1 MTAQQ
6 DPAHVASLPPD
17 LPLPELA
24 ANALTV
30 LQKRYLT
37 KSEDGLPIEEPWEM
51 FWRVAS
57 NVARASQRYDPAADL
72 EAEARAFYRI
82 MANLEFLPNSPT
94 LMNAGR
100 ELQQL
105 SACFV
110 LPVDDSMESIFD
122 AIKST
127 ALIHKSGGGTGFS
140 FSRLRPAGDIVQ
152 ATGGIASGP
161 LSFMRVFNAATE
173 AVKQGGA
180 RRGAN
185 MAILRVDHPDIL
197 AFISSKRDT
206 TALTNFNISVGVT
219 EEFMRA
225 VEADVEYDLV
235 NPRTKKV
242 VKRLRAREVFDLI
255 VEGAWATGEPG
266 IVFLD
271 RLNADNPTPELGE
284 IESTNPCGEQPLL
297 PYEACNLGSLNLAK
311 FITDD
316 PSPRVDFA
324 RLGDVIDV
332 AVRFLD
338 NVIDVNHYPLDQI
351 RELSHANRKIGLGVM
366 GFADLLIRLGLPYNS
381 EEGLALARRVMQF
394 VQERGHAASAAL
406 ARERGAFPN
415 YQRSVFAKTG
425 EKLRNATVTT
435 IAPTGTL
442 SIIAGCSSGVE
453 PLFAVVFTRR
463 ILDGQQLLEI
473 HPRFEQ
479 VAHQRG
485 FYSKW
490 LIEEIGRHK
499 SLADIEEIPSDV
511 RRVFVTAYDID
522 PDWHI
527 RMQAQFQ
534 RFTDNAV
541 SKTVNFREEA
551 TPEGI
556 REVYMLAYQLG
567 CKGVTVYRDGSR
579 DAQVLTTGTS
589 GKASGPAKPAPS
601 APAVAPMTISPRDRP
616 TLTKG
621 TTEKVGTGCG
631 KLFITINEDEHG
643 LCEVFTTMG
652 KSGGCTASQSE
663 AIARMISTALRS
675 GIDPKTVAEQL
686 KGIRC
691 PMPSWDRGLVTL
703 SCADAIGKS
712 IERYLSIAGKN
723 GDTHKSYEFSHSG
736 PAVPTLPQPRNGVAS
751 AGYNPE
757 CPECGTMLELAEG
770 CVVCRSC
777 GYSRCA

>member
-1 MTAQQ
+1 MTVQHQ
-6 DPAHVASLPPD
+6 PVNPSSLPQD
-17 LPLPELA
+17 LPLPELTE
-24 ANALTV
+24 NALTV
-30 LQKRYLT
+30 LRKRYLA
-37 KSEDGLPIEEPWEM
+37 KSEEGLPIEEPWEM
-51 FWRVAS
+51 FWRVARD
-57 NVARASQRYDPAADL
+57 VARASQRYDPAADL
-72 EAEARAFYRI
+72 EAEAREFYRI

-173 AVKQGGA
+173 AVKQGGT

-197 AFISSKRDT
+197 AFITSKRDT
-206 TALTNFNISVGVT
+206 TVLTNFNISVGLS

-225 VEADVEYDLV
+225 VEADAEYDLI

-271 RLNADNPTPELGE
+271 RLNADNPTPEIGE

-297 PYEACNLGSLNLAK
+297 PYEACNLGSINLAR
-311 FITDD
+311 FITHG
-316 PSPRVDFA
+316 PSPTVDLA
-324 RLGDVIDV
+324 RLGEVIDV

-338 NVIDVNHYPLDQI
+338 NVIDVNNYPLAQI
-351 RELSHANRKIGLGVM
+351 TELAHANRKIGLGVM
-366 GFADLLIRLGLPYNS
+366 GFADLLIRLGIPYNS
-381 EEGLALARRVMQF
+381 EQGLATAREVMQF
-394 VQERGHAASAAL
+394 VRARGHAASAEI
-406 ARERGAFPN
+406 ARRRGVFPN
-415 YQRSVFAKTG
+415 YARSIFAETG
-425 EKLRNATVTT
+425 ERLRNATVTT

-463 ILDGQQLLEI
+463 ILDNQQFLEV
-473 HPRFEQ
+473 HPYFEQ
-479 VAHQRG
+479 VAHARG
-485 FYSKW
+485 FHSRW
-490 LIEEIGRHK
+490 LLEEVGRHK
-499 SLADIEEIPSDV
+499 SLSDLEEIPTDV
-511 RRVFVTAYDID
+511 RRVFVTAYDVD
-522 PDWHI
+522 PEWHI
-527 RMQAQFQ
+527 RMQAEFQ

-541 SKTVNFREEA
+541 SKTVNFREGA
-551 TPEGI
+551 TQEDI
-556 REVYMLAYQLG
+556 RRVYLLAHQLR

-579 DAQVLTTGTS
+579 DAQVLTAGTS
-589 GKASGPAKPAPS
+589 GKASGLATPAPS
-601 APAVAPMTISPRDRP
+601 TPAVAPTAISPRDRP

-621 TTEKVGTGCG
+621 TTEKVATGCG
-631 KLFITINEDEHG
+631 KLFITINEDDQG

-675 GIDPKTVAEQL
+675 GIDPRTIAEQL

-691 PMPSWDRGLVTL
+691 PMPSWDRGSVTL

-723 GDTHKSYEFSHSG
+723 GDPHKSYQFAHSG
-736 PAVPTLPQPRNGVAS
+736 PAVQALAEKGNGVAS

-757 CPECGTMLELAEG
+757 CPECGTMLELSEG
-770 CVVCRSC
+770 CVVCRAC